1 MAPVLNR
8 WTSPTRNI
16 LQNLSGKGS
25 FTRCQKMK
33 VLLLLT
39 KITRPSALK
48 IPILELYNSV
58 NLCERIQT
66 PISLLPNG
74 LTTRT
79 GSINSPFVCCPFLL
93 GIHSQF
99 FIFIF
104 LIFPLCENFLCSI
117 AFAQAGYLGY
127 LSPPASSSSQQAC
140 LPCCKSTV
148 LNWGSGNSEVSTV
161 SKVLVC
167 IFISTLTQNIT
178 KMKSGNKKRLV
189 FFSLSL
195 KEPW

>member
-1 MAPVLNR
+1 
-8 WTSPTRNI
+8 
-16 LQNLSGKGS
+16 
-25 FTRCQKMK
+25 MK

-93 GIHSQF
+93 DTFS
-99 FIFIF
+99 IFYF
-104 LIFPLCENFLCSI
+104 YLFNFP
-117 AFAQAGYLGY
+117 
-127 LSPPASSSSQQAC
+127 
-140 LPCCKSTV
+140 
-148 LNWGSGNSEVSTV
+148 
-161 SKVLVC
+161 
-167 IFISTLTQNIT
+167 
-178 KMKSGNKKRLV
+178 
-189 FFSLSL
+189 SL
-195 KEPW
+195 